1 MTGASRNPCSSV
13 AMRLDSVFKIE
24 FAWYWLDEK
33 GKWIEYGK
41 KDSEHCSAT
50 ISSSELEAAFL
61 ANHNGV
67 AYFCAGTQFYE
78 LNFQEMVQRNMHY
91 QTKRKVSRRPR
102 CVFFGGGHENKG
114 RLFESSLLHEI
125 PSSWDCSAL
134 PNIGFE
140 LVTVSNTTEE
150 YNEIKKLFMN
160 TMEGYTIK
168 RLQRIQNPSLW
179 EVFQWEREQMKKL
192 NEEKEVEE
200 RLLFHGTSTSHLDG
214 ICANNFDWRICGTN
228 GTLYGKGSYF
238 ARDAKKSHIYCRS
251 NTLTNSM
258 VVARVLVGK
267 YVPGNSTY
275 VLPPSRP
282 NQPGCFYDSCVDDGS
297 DPSIF
302 VIFEKHQIYPA
313 YIIEYEKA
321 QAPSD
326 RCVLL

>member
-1 MTGASRNPCSSV
+1 MIRTIRNSCTPV
-13 AMRLDSVFKIE
+13 TMDFDLKMGVE

-33 GKWIEYGK
+33 GKWIEYGE

-50 ISSSELEAAFL
+50 MSSPELETAYL
-61 ANHNGV
+61 TNPKGV
-67 AYFCAGTQFYE
+67 VFFRAGTQFYE
-78 LNFQEMVQRNMHY
+78 LNFQEMVQRNIHY

-102 CVFFGGGHENKG
+102 RIFFDDENKG

-125 PSSWDCSAL
+125 PSGWDYSVL
-134 PNIGFE
+134 PKIGFA

-150 YNEIKKLFMN
+150 YHEIKELFMN
-160 TMEGYTIK
+160 TMEGYTINK
-168 RLQRIQNPSLW
+168 LQRIQNPSLW
-179 EVFQWEREQMKKL
+179 EVFQWQKEQMRKL
-192 NEEKEVEE
+192 NKGKAVEE
-200 RLLFHGTSTSHLDG
+200 RLLFHGTNTSYLDG

-238 ARDAKKSHIYCRS
+238 ARDASTSNIYCQP
-251 NTLTNSM
+251 NTCTKRM

-282 NQPGCFYDSCVDDGS
+282 DQPGCFYDSCVDNGL

-321 QAPSD
+321 PLPSD
-326 RCVLL
+326 KCVIL